1 MAFPAYKL
9 AVGAVGLIVAG
20 FFAYTASLYS
30 GDLRDQAARNADPVC
45 ASGASPNRRPG
56 VRCSFAAVRITD
68 SGPTNGHG
76 MNDPYSSYDAVR
88 LPDGSEYSV
97 KVPEAAVVE
106 PGTSAIAQLFG
117 ERPIALRIGGT
128 SYPTSEDPDMQAHMR
143 QGVLGFAGVM
153 LLGAVFG
160 LLAPTPGNR

>member
-1 MAFPAYKL
+1 MAIPAYKL

-30 GDLRDQAARNADPVC
+30 GDLRDQAARNADPTC

-56 VRCSFAAVRITD
+56 ISCSFAAVRITD

-76 MNDPYSSYDAVR
+76 MDDPYHFYDVAR
-88 LPDGSEYSV
+88 LPDGSDYSV
-97 KVPEAAVVE
+97 KVPDGAVVK
-106 PGTSAIAQLFG
+106 PGTSAIAQLFSK
-117 ERPIALRIGGT
+117 RPIALHIGGT
-128 SYPTSEDPDMQAHMR
+128 NYSTGEDPDMQAHMR
-143 QGVLGFAGVM
+143 EGVLGFAGLM

-160 LLAPTPGNR
+160 LLAPAPGSS